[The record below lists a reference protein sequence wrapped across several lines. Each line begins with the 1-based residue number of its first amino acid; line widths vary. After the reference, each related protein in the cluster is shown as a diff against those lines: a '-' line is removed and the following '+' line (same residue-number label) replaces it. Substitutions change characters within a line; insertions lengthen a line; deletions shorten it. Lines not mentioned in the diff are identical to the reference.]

1 MMEKIKGYPDAGK
14 GCEGF
19 GLQALGILGVGCDD
33 LDDLGIKKKEEYK
46 RRDLIL
52 TSLKK
57 DCYYCCYCL
66 LEFLRFE
73 V

>member
-1 MMEKIKGYPDAGK
+1 M
-14 GCEGF
+14 F
-19 GLQALGILGVGCDD
+19 WCDD